1 MTPQEELRRA
11 EELCVRFELHIKYAT
26 GLREGQQILVP
37 VTREEVRDYRKIIET
52 LKAERIV
59 SLRLERE
66 LHDAIKRLEARR

>member
-11 EELCVRFELHIKYAT
+11 DELCTRFELHIKYAA

-37 VTREEVRDYRKIIET
+37 VTREEVRDYRQIIDT

-66 LHDAIKRLEARR
+66 LHDAMKKLESRR